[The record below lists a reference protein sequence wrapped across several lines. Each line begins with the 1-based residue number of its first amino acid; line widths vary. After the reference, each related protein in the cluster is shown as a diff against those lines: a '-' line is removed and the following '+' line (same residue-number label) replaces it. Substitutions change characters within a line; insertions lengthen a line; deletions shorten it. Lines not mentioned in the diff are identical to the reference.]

1 MNHQTMQIKVKN
13 GEQNVFVSLL
23 QNKILLSIYA
33 LNGSMNIS
41 LDQGQVEKLIE
52 ALEQTQA
59 KVQQVHESIR

>member
-41 LDQGQVEKLIE
+41 LDQGQVEELIE

-59 KVQQVHESIR
+59 KVKEVTA

>member
-41 LDQGQVEKLIE
+41 LDQAQVEELIK

-59 KVQQVHESIR
+59 KVKEVTA

>member
-13 GEQNVFVSLL
+13 GEQTVFVSLL

-41 LDQGQVEKLIE
+41 LDQGQVEELIE

-59 KVQQVHESIR
+59 KVKEVTA

>member
-41 LDQGQVEKLIE
+41 LDQGQVEELIE
-52 ALEQTQA
+52 ALEQTQS
-59 KVQQVHESIR
+59 KVKEVTA

>member
-41 LDQGQVEKLIE
+41 LDQGQVEELIE

-59 KVQQVHESIR
+59 KVQQVHESI

>member
-1 MNHQTMQIKVKN
+1 
-13 GEQNVFVSLL
+13 VSLL

-41 LDQGQVEKLIE
+41 LDQAQVEELIK

-59 KVQQVHESIR
+59 KVKEVTA

>member
-41 LDQGQVEKLIE
+41 LDQGQVEELIE
-52 ALEQTQA
+52 ALEQTQV
-59 KVQQVHESIR
+59 KVKEVTA

>member
-1 MNHQTMQIKVKN
+1 MNHHTMQVKVKN

-41 LDQGQVEKLIE
+41 LDKGQVEELIE

-59 KVQQVHESIR
+59 KVKEVTA

>member
-41 LDQGQVEKLIE
+41 LDQGQVEELIE
-52 ALEQTQA
+52 ALGQTQA
-59 KVQQVHESIR
+59 KVKEVTA

>member
-41 LDQGQVEKLIE
+41 LDQGQVEELIE

-59 KVQQVHESIR
+59 KVKEVAA